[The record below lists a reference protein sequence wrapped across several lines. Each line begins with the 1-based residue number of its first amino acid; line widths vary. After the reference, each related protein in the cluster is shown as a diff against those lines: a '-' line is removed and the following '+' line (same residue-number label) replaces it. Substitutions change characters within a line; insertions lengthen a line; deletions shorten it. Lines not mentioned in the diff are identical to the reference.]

1 VVRVAAIGDVHCWEE
16 GAGHYRALFARMNAE
31 ADLFLLA
38 GDLTMAG
45 KLEEAEVLVGE
56 LEEVKIPTVAVLG
69 NHDYDENQQ
78 DQISALLRGRNI
90 PVLEGGNTVLEIGG
104 KTIGIAGTKGF
115 CGGFDKYAVAPY
127 GEQALKDFVYASVT
141 EAYKLE
147 EALSPLECDYR
158 IVLLHYAP
166 IRDTVVGEAL
176 ELWPFLG
183 SSVLIKPVE
192 RFGANVV
199 FHAHAHYGSPRGTTK
214 SGIPVFNVART
225 VMRGYFLYNLD
236 DHAQT

>member
-1 VVRVAAIGDVHCWEE
+1 MIRVAAIGDVHCWERGE
-16 GAGHYRALFARMNAE
+16 GHFKPLFDRVNSE
-31 ADLFLLA
+31 ADLLLLA

-45 KLEEAEVLVGE
+45 KVEEAMVLTKE
-56 LEEVKIPTVAVLG
+56 LEDVKVPMVAVLG
-69 NHDYDENQQ
+69 NHDFDDGKEGDIAN
-78 DQISALLRGRNI
+78 LLREKNI
-90 PVLEGGNTVLEIGG
+90 PVLEGNSVVLPIGDKTV
-104 KTIGIAGTKGF
+104 GIAGTKGF

-127 GEQALKDFVYASVT
+127 GEQALKDFVYASLT

-147 EALSPLECDYR
+147 EALTPLEGDYR
-158 IVLLHYAP
+158 IVLLHYSP

-183 SSVLIKPVE
+183 SSVLVKPVE

-214 SGIPVFNVART
+214 NGIPVFNVART
-225 VMRGYFLYNLD
+225 VMKGFFVHTLG
-236 DHAQT
+236 